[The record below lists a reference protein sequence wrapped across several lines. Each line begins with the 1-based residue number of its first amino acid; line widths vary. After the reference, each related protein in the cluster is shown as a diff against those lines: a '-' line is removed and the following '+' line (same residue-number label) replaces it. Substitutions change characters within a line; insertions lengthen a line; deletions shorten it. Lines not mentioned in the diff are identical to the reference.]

1 MTDDMLTWAKDQSA
15 VWTRSLKALRSGVL
29 GTTEVRYGKRV
40 NTTLET
46 IAERKRELAELD
58 AMIEKNSEEWRRP
71 ASQAVVVDYRSAS
84 RQ

>member
-1 MTDDMLTWAKDQSA
+1 MTDDMLAWATDQRA
-15 VWTRSLKALRSGVL
+15 VWTRSLKALRSGIL
-29 GTTEVRYGKRV
+29 GTTEVRDGKRV

-71 ASQAVVVDYRSAS
+71 APQAVVVEYRSAS
-84 RQ
+84 GQ

>member
-1 MTDDMLTWAKDQSA
+1 MTDAMLAWAKDQRA
-15 VWTRSLKALRSGVL
+15 VWTRNLKDLRSGIL
-29 GTTEVRYGKRV
+29 GTTEVRDGKRV

-71 ASQAVVVDYRSAS
+71 PRQDIVADYPSAR